1 MLNVVDMSNLTVS
14 MFFFRIDAS
23 QEDGTLG
30 RLVNDDHLSP
40 NAKMKKIIFDSLPR
54 LCLFALQQINPG
66 DEITYDYGNDN
77 YPWRQNEVFL
87 NFVIPFL
94 SELKF

>member
-1 MLNVVDMSNLTVS
+1 
-14 MFFFRIDAS
+14 
-23 QEDGTLG
+23 
-30 RLVNDDHLSP
+30 
-40 NAKMKKIIFDSLPR
+40 MKKIIFDSLPR